1 MKRLLLYIFFIFI
14 AVFANAQDMQFSQF
28 YASPLYV
35 NPAFTG
41 TTVEH
46 RLAANYR
53 LQWPSIPGGFK
64 AYHFS
69 YDYNAADINSGFGF
83 IANREESGSF
93 GLTTN
98 LIALS
103 YSYRFEIKRELFVMG
118 GVKFGYAFRS
128 IDYSKL
134 VFNDQLEN
142 GSPMTRDNDAFA
154 DQNNNYPDISAG
166 VLLYSPQY
174 WLGMSYNHLNEPNQT
189 LLSGNDNISELPRK
203 FSLHGG
209 YVFAIKDKI
218 VNRATAQN
226 VTVAFQYKSQ
236 GKFDQVD
243 LGFYYNNSPLVFG
256 LWYRGLPI
264 IKHYEPTYANNDA
277 VIALVGYSI
286 PDYNI
291 SIGYSYDIT
300 ISRLVSNTAGSHEIS
315 VVYEV
320 ASRRKKRR
328 NRKFIVP
335 CAKF

>member
-1 MKRLLLYIFFIFI
+1 
-14 AVFANAQDMQFSQF
+14 MQFSQF
-28 YASPLYV
+28 YAAPLYV

-46 RLAANYR
+46 RMAANSR

-69 YDYNAADINSGFGF
+69 YDYNAADINSGFGLM
-83 IANREESGSF
+83 ANREESGSF

-103 YSYRFEIKRELFVMG
+103 YAYRFEIKRELFVMG

-128 IDYSKL
+128 LDYSKL
-134 VFNDQLEN
+134 VFNDQLESE
-142 GSPMTRDNDAFA
+142 SPVTRDTEAFA
-154 DQNNNYPDISAG
+154 DQNINYPDISAG

-174 WLGMSYNHLNEPNQT
+174 WFGMSLNHLNEPNQT
-189 LLSGNDNISELPRK
+189 LLSGNNTISELPMK
-203 FSLHGG
+203 FSMHGG
-209 YVFAIKDKI
+209 YVFSIKDKI

-236 GKFDQVD
+236 GKFDQLD

-256 LWYRGLPI
+256 LWYRGLPL

-277 VIALVGYSI
+277 IVALVGYSI

-300 ISRLVSNTAGSHEIS
+300 ISRLISNSGGSHEIS
-315 VVYEV
+315 LIYEV